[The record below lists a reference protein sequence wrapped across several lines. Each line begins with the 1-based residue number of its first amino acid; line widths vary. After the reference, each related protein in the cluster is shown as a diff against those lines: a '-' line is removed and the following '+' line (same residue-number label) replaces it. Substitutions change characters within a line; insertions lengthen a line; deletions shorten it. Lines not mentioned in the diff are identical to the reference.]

1 MSQITLEG
9 TLNEMIDD
17 INNDVMF
24 AGKPLHTVRLLK
36 QIRISM
42 MISAVI
48 ILPASVVLAMY
59 YSPIFV
65 TLNVVW
71 IVLFLFPK
79 MQQSQLSQDRRKKVE
94 SELPAFVIFAAVMQN
109 VGINLYECI
118 QLFKRIKLF
127 PAMDKEG
134 LLLKR
139 NVDFFGMSQMEAL
152 EELGRTH
159 KSQMFANLLL
169 GYTSIWRSG
178 GDLALYLENRSEEFL
193 VLLKEKYQ
201 AYANNVG
208 TIVEVLVTLL
218 IILPILIM
226 VISFVLPGSS
236 IEQITLL
243 AAVGLPAFAMMIGVV
258 ISSVQPTSFNKIGL
272 TQNQLAILFGVGFV
286 IGVGL
291 YALGQELWISIAAA
305 FLVPS
310 AISAIIVGRQNKE
323 ISKLEEAL
331 PQFLRDITEYK
342 KIGYDILLAIV
353 RLSREG
359 YYNQTFI
366 KKLREVAILIDYGT
380 TPTAS
385 TMAVS
390 FRPWMTKISFF
401 ILSYIAEFGGGSP
414 KILETITRFITSTK
428 QAIREGKSSVSM
440 LTLLVFASPMIMA
453 FTAGIIQNMLG
464 GISDST
470 FKFAVSNTALSSD
483 SQFGLGSN
491 FVNIVTVTPQ
501 FLSMIKT
508 LIVTSSIL
516 SAFVI
521 TKAVDFTFYNTWR
534 VVVIGLIAVA
544 SILAMDAYAS
554 FAELDM
560 DKLFEGLPF

>member
-1 MSQITLEG
+1 MSQITLEN
-9 TLNEMIDD
+9 TLNDMIND
-17 INNDVMF
+17 INNDVML

-36 QIRISM
+36 QIRVFMI
-42 MISAVI
+42 ISAVI
-48 ILPASVVLAMY
+48 ILPTSITLTLI

-65 TLNVVW
+65 TINIIW

-79 MQQSQLSQDRRKKVE
+79 LQQIQLSQDRRKKVE

-118 QLFKRIKLF
+118 QIFKRINLF

-134 LLLKR
+134 MLLRR
-139 NVDFFGMSQMEAL
+139 NVEFFGMSQMEAL
-152 EELGRTH
+152 EEIGRTH
-159 KSQMFANLLL
+159 KSQLFANLLL

-178 GDLALYLENRSEEFL
+178 GDLTLYLENRSEEFL
-193 VLLKEKYQ
+193 ILLKEKYQ
-201 AYANNVG
+201 AYSNNVG
-208 TIVEVLVTLL
+208 TVVEVLVTLL

-243 AAVGLPAFAMMIGVV
+243 AVIGLPVFSMMIGVV
-258 ISSVQPTSFNKIGL
+258 ISSMQPTSFNKIGL
-272 TQNQLAILFGVGFV
+272 TQNQLAILFGIGFATG
-286 IGVGL
+286 IGL
-291 YALGQELWISIAAA
+291 HLLGQELWITLAAA
-305 FLVPS
+305 MMIPS
-310 AISAIIVGRQNKE
+310 AISAVIVGRQDKE
-323 ISKLEEAL
+323 IAKLEQAL

-342 KIGYDILLAIV
+342 KIGYDILLAIIK
-353 RLSREG
+353 LSKEG
-359 YYNQTFI
+359 YYNRTFM
-366 KKLREVAILIDYGT
+366 KKLREVAVLIDYGT

-385 TMAVS
+385 TMAVT

-440 LTLLVFASPMIMA
+440 LTMLVFASPVIMA
-453 FTAGIIQNMLG
+453 FTAGIIQDMLG

-470 FKFAVSNTALSSD
+470 FKFAVSDTALAD

-491 FVNIVTVTPQ
+491 FVNIVTVTPE

-534 VVVIGLIAVA
+534 IVAIGLIAIL
-544 SILAMDAYAS
+544 SILAMDAYSTLKEFNFDA
-554 FAELDM
+554 
-560 DKLFEGLPF
+560 LFEGLPF